1 MSKIIVAAAQTG
13 PVLTDDLSAG
23 VEEAGRLI
31 VSAAERGAN
40 LIAFSELFLTPFF
53 PNRLEANFERWFA
66 ELHDPRLKPIFKAA
80 QHNNIAVVLPL
91 AEKCGSSFYN
101 SAALI
106 GPDGEVIGVYRK
118 VHIPAIFPSSAEGG
132 TGSYEKF
139 YFAPG
144 AELPVFDVKGTRVGI
159 QICYDRKFPEASQM
173 LAAKGAQVVIMPICA
188 ATYGESSLRED
199 TWELPLR
206 ARSYDSGV
214 FVVAVNRAGD
224 EHGRRHIG
232 RSMII
237 DPVGAK
243 IVCEAGPDR
252 SELLTATLDLDHVRV
267 AQTSLP
273 WWRDRRN
280 DLYKRE
286 QF

>member
-1 MSKIIVAAAQTG
+1 MATFVVSAAQTG
-13 PVLTDDLSAG
+13 PVLTDDWRPGL
-23 VEEAGRLI
+23 EEAACLI
-31 VSAAERGAN
+31 RGAAERGAN
-40 LIAFSELFLTPFF
+40 MIAFSELFLTPFF
-53 PNRLEANFERWFA
+53 PNRLQANFEAWFTD
-66 ELHDPRLKPIFKAA
+66 LSDPRFSPIFSEA
-80 QHNNIAVVLPL
+80 QRNRISVVLPF
-91 AEKCGSSFYN
+91 AERCGSRFYN

-106 GPDGEVIGVYRK
+106 GADGEVIGVYRK
-118 VHIPAIFPSSAEGG
+118 VHIPGIFPSSADGG
-132 TGSYEKF
+132 TGSFEKF

-144 AELPVFDVKGTRVGI
+144 KELPVFDVQGTRIGI
-159 QICYDRKFPEASQM
+159 QICYDRKFPEASQL
-173 LAAKGAQVVIMPICA
+173 LAAKGAQIIVMPICA
-188 ATYGESSLRED
+188 ATYGETSLRED

-214 FVVAVNRAGD
+214 FVVAVNRAGN

-243 IVCEAGPDR
+243 IICEAGSDR
-252 SELLTATLDLDHVRV
+252 SELLTATLDLDHVRM

-280 DLYKRE
+280 DVYIRE